1 LSSSKV
7 IGCTKQ
13 RFFLNKNSGCSKIIP
28 MVQSSEELSISKQE
42 FNIRKIRDSNSN

>member
-1 LSSSKV
+1 
-7 IGCTKQ
+7 
-13 RFFLNKNSGCSKIIP
+13 